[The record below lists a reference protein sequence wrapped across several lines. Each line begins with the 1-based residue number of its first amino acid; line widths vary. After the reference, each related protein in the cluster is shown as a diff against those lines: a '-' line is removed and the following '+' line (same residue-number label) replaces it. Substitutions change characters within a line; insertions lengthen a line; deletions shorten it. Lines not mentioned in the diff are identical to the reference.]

1 MKNTILIY
9 IINFSL
15 STIINGLLP
24 IFPLLATDLGM
35 SKSYIG
41 IFLSFSFFLLF
52 TGTIIAGYIVDRIN
66 KKKTILVIAILLSV
80 LILIGM
86 SFIKVAF
93 HLVITTSILWF
104 SVGFQMVMINIFQSD
119 KTQQTNRGSKFGQL
133 IIINGLGAIFG
144 GLVIGTLLK
153 KYSSEVMFL
162 TLSGIALI
170 SFCCSLFLQNSKKTT
185 CVTSKFKRF
194 NKKIYENKRLLYF
207 YMASVILS
215 IVNYMILLSVSLY
228 MKENEYSNSQI
239 SFAVVWGLLFSL
251 PVTYLIGKLS
261 DKKSRKKYI
270 FVTFLS
276 GTIAILLLL
285 KPISLIVFII
295 IVFFKSIMSH
305 SRNAVSYAFVI
316 DFTAPKNLGKVISYL
331 GSTTWIGGALS
342 YIFVGNILQ
351 HFGYMATIIIG
362 AVLSIIALLIVNY
375 AFKFPQKT
383 I

>member
-1 MKNTILIY
+1 LKNTILIY

-24 IFPLLATDLGM
+24 VFPLLATDLDM

-41 IFLSFSFFLLF
+41 VFLSFSFFLLF
-52 TGTIIAGYIVDRIN
+52 IGTIIAGYFADRIN
-66 KKKTILVIAILLSV
+66 KKKRILVIAIFLSIV
-80 LILIGM
+80 ILIGM
-86 SFIKVAF
+86 SYIKVAF
-93 HLVITTSILWF
+93 HLVATTALLWF

-119 KTQQTNRGSKFGQL
+119 KTCQTNRGSKFGQL

-144 GLVIGTLLK
+144 GVIIGTLLK

-162 TLSGIALI
+162 TLSVIAMI
-170 SFCCSLFLQNSKKTT
+170 SFCCSLFLEDVSKVT
-185 CVTSKFKRF
+185 CETSKFKRF
-194 NKKIYENKRLLYF
+194 NKKIFENKRLLYF
-207 YMASVILS
+207 YIASIILS

-228 MKENEYSNSQI
+228 MKEHEYTNSQI

-270 FVTFLS
+270 FITFIS

-285 KPISLIVFII
+285 KPISLFVFVTII
-295 IVFFKSIMSH
+295 FFKSIMSH

-331 GSTTWIGGALS
+331 GSTTWIGGAIS

-351 HFGYMATIIIG
+351 HFGYITTIIIG
-362 AVLSIIALLIVNY
+362 AFLTILALIIVNY
-375 AFKFPQKT
+375 SFKFPQKT

>member
-1 MKNTILIY
+1 
-9 IINFSL
+9 
-15 STIINGLLP
+15 
-24 IFPLLATDLGM
+24 M

-270 FVTFLS
+270 FMTFLS

-351 HFGYMATIIIG
+351 HFGYLATIIIG